1 MNEVIEQLKEA
12 IRRKAERFTNLDQI
26 QIYNELIEFL
36 DEETRVSMQ
45 QEYNISGWGDDEE

>member
-1 MNEVIEQLKEA
+1 MNGTIEQLKEA
-12 IRRKAERFTNLDQI
+12 IRHRAERFTNLDRI

-36 DEETRVSMQ
+36 DEETRISMQ

>member
-26 QIYNELIEFL
+26 LLYAELIEFL